1 MKIRKYLY
9 KILIPLELMIFY
21 LTSTQ
26 KNLFKFDYSTLSMTY
41 FDLFLSGIILYF
53 IIKYFKDITK
63 DKSKLFSSKL
73 SKCLM
78 IILNLIVSFSIV
90 AKYTFLSSYNTS
102 IVIKGEYLFRY
113 FLINIL
119 VFPIIYSIYY
129 FIKNF
134 KLNLDKKDRTKIE
147 KRKAF
152 WTLFLV
158 IFGIW
163 FIICLSYYP
172 GNLTSDSTDMWAQ
185 ATGVFKIGS
194 NHSPFYVII
203 MNILSHIWKNPFIVI
218 LFNITLF
225 SYVVA
230 HILSYFYDK
239 KVKLKTLIILEICF
253 GLSVNNVSL
262 ITMLWKD
269 IPFTLSMIWLTFELY
284 KLLKQDNFKYNNLY
298 SYIPLIISL
307 IFVRYFRI
315 NGIIPYIFVLGL
327 FLVLLIKNKCMQYLF
342 VILITIS
349 ASLIIKYP
357 IYSAFKVDQNS
368 PSADLSALNKIYLR
382 GFAAVLY
389 YDYDKI
395 EDYTDI
401 DEVIDSNL
409 LITYYNPYNNDTFDF
424 TPEFVAAP
432 KNYDNI
438 QKIYFKYFFKHFK
451 PILRN
456 QLDSTNLLWAF
467 YTPQDGFNY
476 TYSIGINNASY
487 LTKKDLGIDNK
498 KYKLQGDTY
507 IKKGNFIYNSVESYK
522 KVGHYNNII
531 YTIFYRPAISL
542 YILIILLISWIESR
556 KKHII
561 SMIPTFANVLFWCG
575 FLYHQSYRYLW
586 FIFADTLLLLLI
598 NFYENSIKKAKN

>member
-1 MKIRKYLY
+1 MKLRKYIY

-26 KNLFKFDYSTLSMTY
+26 KDLFKFDYSTLSMTY
-41 FDLFLSGIILYF
+41 FDLFLSGIVLYF

-73 SKCLM
+73 NKVLM

-90 AKYTFLSSYNTS
+90 GKYTFLSSYNTS

-113 FLINIL
+113 LLMNIL

-129 FIKNF
+129 FINNF
-134 KLNLDKKDRTKIE
+134 KLELDKKERSKKEI
-147 KRKAF
+147 RKAF
-152 WTLFLV
+152 IKLFLV
-158 IFGIW
+158 IFGVW
-163 FIICLSYYP
+163 FIICLTYYP
-172 GNLTSDSTDMWAQ
+172 GNITSDSTDIWAQ
-185 ATGVFKIGS
+185 ATGVFKIGTH
-194 NHSPFYVII
+194 HSPFYAII
-203 MNILSHIWKNPFIVI
+203 IKLLSYIWKNPFIVI

-230 HILSYFYDK
+230 HILSYFYEK
-239 KVKLKTLIILEICF
+239 KVKLKTLVIFELIFSLCI
-253 GLSVNNVSL
+253 NHVSL

-269 IPFTLSMIWLTFELY
+269 VPFTLSMLWLSFELY
-284 KLLKQDNFKYNNLY
+284 KLIKQESLKYKKLY

-307 IFVRYFRI
+307 VFVRYFRI
-315 NGIIPYIFVLGL
+315 NGVIPYIFVLIFL
-327 FLVLLIKNKCMQYLF
+327 FILFIKKRYMQHMF
-342 VILITIS
+342 VIIITVC
-349 ASLIIKYP
+349 ASLMIKYP
-357 IYSAFKVDQNS
+357 IYSVFKVDTKSGASN
-368 PSADLSALNKIYLR
+368 LSALNKIYLR

-389 YDYDKI
+389 YDYDKE

-401 DEVIDSNL
+401 DEVIDSKL

-424 TPEFVAAP
+424 TPEFVSAP

-438 QKIYFKYFFKHFK
+438 QKIYLKYFFKHFK

-456 QLDSTNLLWAF
+456 QLDSTNLLWSF
-467 YTPQDGFNY
+467 YTPEDGFNY
-476 TYSIGINNASY
+476 TYSIGVNNAPY
-487 LTKKDLGIDNK
+487 LTKKDLGINDKN
-498 KYKLQGDTY
+498 YKLKDGVY
-507 IKKGNFIYNSVESYK
+507 IKKGNIIYNSIENYK
-522 KVGHYNNII
+522 KIGNYNKIL

-542 YILIILLISWIESR
+542 YVLLILLISWIE
-556 KKHII
+556 KKKKLII
-561 SMIPTFANVLFWCG
+561 SMIPTLANILFWCG

-598 NFYENSIKKAKN
+598 NFYENSTLKKEK